1 MLFHCT
7 LNRTILV
14 LFIYYKR
21 LLSKIPV
28 FKLFQLLS
36 LERMVRV
43 LYIITECRFET
54 MESHVQISC
63 KIGQSQ
69 LLSHFPYSQCT
80 ELTNHS
86 NMLYCIDSYKHTTQK
101 FREQSAMRTTR
112 SQLTYFKSIQRAKNY
127 IQWASHETIT
137 TVGAMYGP
145 SHRSVN
151 NIYR

>member
-7 LNRTILV
+7 LNQTILV

-21 LLSKIPV
+21 LLRKIPV

-63 KIGQSQ
+63 TIGQSQ

-86 NMLYCIDSYKHTTQK
+86 NMLYYRQLLQAYNTKVQGTISNEDNQEPTNLLQINSESQELHT
-101 FREQSAMRTTR
+101 M
-112 SQLTYFKSIQRAKNY
+112 SIPWDYNY
-127 IQWASHETIT
+127 SRCNVWTIT
-137 TVGAMYGP
+137 
-145 SHRSVN
+145 
-151 NIYR
+151 